1 MKTKD
6 PSRIRPD
13 GACAPAQH
21 CKMPS
26 HSDLGRLCKV
36 SFRFGPFGPFGVA
49 QGSSPASPSLSAE
62 RHGRD
67 RFPFPRTD
75 RRASRQFHTSDAAR
89 AVLRTADRVPAQRDN
104 PVYLLLVSG
113 ASNEVFL
120 QRLGPNHGHESND
133 CADHCRKR
141 RKSRQEENQLAIAA
155 GNLGAHPPSQGH
167 SASWLTPRSH
177 EPCGWAGPPGF

>member
-1 MKTKD
+1 MHEDK
-6 PSRIRPD
+6 RPI
-13 GACAPAQH
+13 ANPPAW
-21 CKMPS
+21 
-26 HSDLGRLCKV
+26 RLRPRAARQKWRRTRT
-36 SFRFGPFGPFGVA
+36 SAGFARYPA
-49 QGSSPASPSLSAE
+49 LLALLALSEGSSPASPSLSAE